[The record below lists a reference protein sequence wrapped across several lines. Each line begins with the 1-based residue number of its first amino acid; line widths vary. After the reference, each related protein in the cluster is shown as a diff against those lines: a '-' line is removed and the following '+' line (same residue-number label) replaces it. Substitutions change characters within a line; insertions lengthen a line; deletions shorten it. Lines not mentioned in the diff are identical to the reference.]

1 MAPTMKKKIVE
12 NQGEKSQE
20 IFSGQ
25 MKEGR
30 EEERKSGK
38 MGKERKILEFVF
50 SYVYLHVL
58 TIFPHFPLGHIVS
71 MKAFQK

>member
-1 MAPTMKKKIVE
+1 
-12 NQGEKSQE
+12 
-20 IFSGQ
+20 

-38 MGKERKILEFVF
+38 MGKESKILEFVF

-71 MKAFQK
+71 MKAF